1 MKWVIRALWV
11 GSGGLLAGALFIRPP
26 VQQDQEPPAVA
37 SSLPSGEPAAV
48 APPDSVIEAA
58 VRAAPF
64 RSSRTPARL
73 RFGGRQSES
82 TLPARQ
88 VPQLVLTGLVTGS
101 VQRAVIEGLPGI
113 EGARILGAGD
123 TAGGI
128 RLRTIRNGRVTLSG
142 FDTVWVLSLTEPQ

>member
-1 MKWVIRALWV
+1 MRWVIRALWV
-11 GSGGLLAGALFIRPP
+11 VSSGFFAGALFVRPSVP
-26 VQQDQEPPAVA
+26 QEQEPPALGSSFPSGGPVAVA
-37 SSLPSGEPAAV
+37 S
-48 APPDSVIEAA
+48 PDSVIEAA

-73 RFGGRQSES
+73 RFGERPPES
-82 TLPARQ
+82 TPTARQ

-128 RLRTIRNGRVTLSG
+128 RLRAIRHGRVTLSG
-142 FDTVWVLSLTEPQ
+142 FDTVWVLSLTEPR